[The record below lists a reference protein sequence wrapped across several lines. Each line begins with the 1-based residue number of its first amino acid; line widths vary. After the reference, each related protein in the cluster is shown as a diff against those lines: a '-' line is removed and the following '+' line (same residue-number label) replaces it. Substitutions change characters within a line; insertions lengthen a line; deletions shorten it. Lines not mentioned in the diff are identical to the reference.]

1 MTEVKELLK
10 RVKDLEI
17 KTKGFV
23 EGIASGSYK
32 SKIRGRGIEFSQ
44 VREYVFGDDTRN
56 IDWNV
61 TARYNKLFVKEFVE
75 ERDLFVYVIYDNSA
89 SNDFGYKKSKK
100 DFGLEIA
107 ASLIFSAM
115 KNNDNIGLGIFTD
128 KLEVFVPAKKGKRH
142 SLQLIRELLI
152 NKPKSKKTDIQ
163 TSLTNFHKIIKQR
176 STIFIIS
183 DFISESFTKPLKY
196 LKNKH
201 DVILVKLSDTTEKKF
216 PEIGYALVEDSET
229 GEQIIVNTS
238 DKDFQ
243 MQYKQFIIEN
253 DENLKRESQ
262 KLNIDMIEVTSD
274 KPFDKVFNS
283 FFEKRMF
290 RR

>member
-163 TSLTNFHKIIKQR
+163 ASLTNFHKIIKQR

>member
-1 MTEVKELLK
+1 MLRAVAAAVPKPS
-10 RVKDLEI
+10 
-17 KTKGFV
+17 
-23 EGIASGSYK
+23 SGVAWLHIYYLACPSVHP
-32 SKIRGRGIEFSQ
+32 S
-44 VREYVFGDDTRN
+44 VR
-56 IDWNV
+56 
-61 TARYNKLFVKEFVE
+61 L
-75 ERDLFVYVIYDNSA
+75 SA
-89 SNDFGYKKSKK
+89 C
-100 DFGLEIA
+100 
-107 ASLIFSAM
+107 
-115 KNNDNIGLGIFTD
+115 
-128 KLEVFVPAKKGKRH
+128 VFVC
-142 SLQLIRELLI
+142 SLVPFVAL
-152 NKPKSKKTDIQ
+152 
-163 TSLTNFHKIIKQR
+163 F
-176 STIFIIS
+176 
-183 DFISESFTKPLKY
+183 FTKPLKY

>member
-1 MTEVKELLK
+1 LTEVKELLK

-17 KTKGFV
+17 KTKGFA

-163 TSLTNFHKIIKQR
+163 ASLTNFHKIIKQR

>member
-17 KTKGFV
+17 KTKGFA

-163 TSLTNFHKIIKQR
+163 ASLTNFHKIIKQR

-216 PEIGYALVEDSET
+216 PAIGYALVEDSET
-229 GEQIIVNTS
+229 GEQVIVNTS

>member
-17 KTKGFV
+17 KTKGFA

-163 TSLTNFHKIIKQR
+163 TSLANFHKIIKQR

>member
-17 KTKGFV
+17 KTKGFA

-163 TSLTNFHKIIKQR
+163 ISLTNFHKIIKQR

>member
-17 KTKGFV
+17 KTKGFA

-163 TSLTNFHKIIKQR
+163 ASLTNFHKIIKQR

-229 GEQIIVNTS
+229 GEQVIVNTS

>member
-17 KTKGFV
+17 KTKGFA

-163 TSLTNFHKIIKQR
+163 TSLKNFHKIIKQR

>member
-1 MTEVKELLK
+1 MTEIKELLK
-10 RVKDLEI
+10 RVQDLEI
-17 KTKGFV
+17 KTKGFA

-75 ERDLFVYVIYDNSA
+75 ERDIFVYIVYDNSA
-89 SNDFGYKKSKK
+89 SNEFGYEKSKK

-115 KNNDNIGLGIFTD
+115 KNNDNVGLGIFTD
-128 KLEVFVPAKKGKRH
+128 ELEVFVPAKKGKKH

-152 NKPKSKKTDIQ
+152 NKPKSKKTDIE
-163 TSLTNFHKIIKQR
+163 TSLANFHKIIKQR

-196 LKNKH
+196 LKNRH

-216 PEIGYALVEDSET
+216 PEIGYALLEDSET
-229 GEQIIVNTS
+229 GEQVIVNTS

-243 MQYKQFIIEN
+243 RQYKQFIVEN
-253 DENLKRESQ
+253 DKNLQQEFQ
-262 KLNIDMIEVTSD
+262 KLNLDMIEVTSD
-274 KPFDKVFNS
+274 KSFDKTFNS
-283 FFEKRMF
+283 FFEKRLF

>member
-17 KTKGFV
+17 KTKGFA
-23 EGIASGSYK
+23 EGIAAGSYK

-89 SNDFGYKKSKK
+89 SNEFGKEKSKK

-128 KLEVFVPAKKGKRH
+128 SLEVFVPAKKGKKH

-152 NKPKSKKTDIQ
+152 NKPKSKKTDIE
-163 TSLTNFHKIIKQR
+163 TSLANFHKIIKQR
-176 STIFIIS
+176 STIFVIS
-183 DFISESFTKPLKY
+183 DFISESFTKPLRY

-201 DVILVKLSDTTEKKF
+201 DVILVKLSDIAEKKI
-216 PEIGYALVEDSET
+216 PEIGYALLEDSET
-229 GEQIIVNTS
+229 GEQVVVNTS

-243 MQYKQFIIEN
+243 KQYRQFIEDN
-253 DENLKRESQ
+253 DANLKREFQ
-262 KLNIDMIEVTSD
+262 KLNLDMIEVTSD
-274 KPFDKVFNS
+274 KPFDKTFNS

>member
-17 KTKGFV
+17 KTKGFA

-163 TSLTNFHKIIKQR
+163 ASLTNFHKIIKQR

>member
-17 KTKGFV
+17 KTKGFA

-163 TSLTNFHKIIKQR
+163 TSLANFHKIIKQR

-229 GEQIIVNTS
+229 GEQVIVNTS